1 MGEKKVRGRGG
12 KERISVPILVSV
24 HYTRY
29 QGVDVCGCAD
39 EEEDDEEEGLEVE
52 DCCLREYISRISWAM
67 IGGFSGQMD
76 AVRMWSWG
84 KGGGP

>member
-1 MGEKKVRGRGG
+1 M
-12 KERISVPILVSV
+12 ERASVPILVPV

-52 DCCLREYISRISWAM
+52 DCCLRECISS
-67 IGGFSGQMD
+67 GF
-76 AVRMWSWG
+76 
-84 KGGGP
+84 